1 MLIDI
6 HERIKKLN
14 KEQFK
19 KKSTSYKKQ
28 KKKEKEI
35 QQNQT
40 KNRKLHYTR
49 IHTSIMSEL

>member
-14 KEQFK
+14 KEQFR

-28 KKKEKEI
+28 KKKKKKYNKIKQKTENYI
-35 QQNQT
+35 I
-40 KNRKLHYTR
+40 LVYTR
-49 IHTSIMSEL
+49 V